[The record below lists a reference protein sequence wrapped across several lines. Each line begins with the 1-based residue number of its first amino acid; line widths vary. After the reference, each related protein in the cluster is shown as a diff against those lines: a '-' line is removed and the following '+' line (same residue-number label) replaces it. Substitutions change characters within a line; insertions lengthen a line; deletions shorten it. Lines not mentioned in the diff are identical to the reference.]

1 MAKLSTSLGII
12 GVDEQGSGGV
22 PLVFLHGVG
31 SDRSAWAPQLA
42 HFGMARRTIA
52 FDHPG
57 YGESDPARPS
67 DEAPHDRFAAAILAA
82 LDALKIGQAHI
93 CGLSLG
99 GVVAIALAALAA
111 ERVASLIIAD
121 SFLVHP
127 DGPAIVERSV
137 AASCDMAALARA
149 RVPVLLGV
157 GADPSLVAEF
167 EQVMAR
173 IDPAAFR
180 LASRA
185 VWAADQR
192 ERATAITVPTLVI
205 CGSED
210 RVTPPALSEAVT
222 SAIDRARLVMIE
234 AAGHLPNL
242 EQAALFNLALDRFL
256 FETAPESKGY
266 PPLNQSK

>member
-1 MAKLSTSLGII
+1 MAKLSTSLGMI

-42 HFGMARRTIA
+42 HFGTTRRTIA
-52 FDHPG
+52 FDDPG

-67 DEAPHDRFAAAILAA
+67 GEAPHDRFATAILAA
-82 LDALKIGQAHI
+82 LDALEIGQAHI

-99 GVVAIALAALAA
+99 GVVAIALAALAPR
-111 ERVASLIIAD
+111 RVASLVIAD

-127 DGPAIVERSV
+127 DGTAILKRSL
-137 AASCDMAALARA
+137 AGSTDMAALARA
-149 RVPVLLGV
+149 RVPVLLGA
-157 GADPSLVAEF
+157 GPDPSLVAEL

-192 ERATAITVPTLVI
+192 ERAPAITVPALVI
-205 CGSED
+205 CGTED

-222 SAIDRARLVMIE
+222 SAIDGARLVMIE
-234 AAGHLPNL
+234 TAGHLPNL
-242 EQAALFNLALDRFL
+242 EQTALFNRALDQFL
-256 FETAPESKGY
+256 SETATESAGL
-266 PPLNQSK
+266 PAA

>member
-42 HFGMARRTIA
+42 YFGTTRRTIA
-52 FDHPG
+52 LDDPG

-67 DEAPHDRFAAAILAA
+67 GEAPHDRFARAILAA
-82 LDALKIGQAHI
+82 LDALEIGQAHI

-99 GVVAIALAALAA
+99 GVVAIALAALAP
-111 ERVASLIIAD
+111 ERVASLVIVD

-127 DGPAIVERSV
+127 DGPAIVERSQ
-137 AASCDMAALARA
+137 AASCDMVALARA
-149 RVPVLLGV
+149 RVPVLLGAE
-157 GADPSLVAEF
+157 ADPSLLAEL

-192 ERATAITVPTLVI
+192 ERATAITVPPRRSTVH
-205 CGSED
+205 GW
-210 RVTPPALSEAVT
+210 
-222 SAIDRARLVMIE
+222 
-234 AAGHLPNL
+234 
-242 EQAALFNLALDRFL
+242 
-256 FETAPESKGY
+256 
-266 PPLNQSK
+266 

>member
-1 MAKLSTSLGII
+1 MAKLSTRLGII
-12 GVDEQGSGGV
+12 GIDEHGSGGV

-42 HFGMARRTIA
+42 YFGTTRRAIA
-52 FDHPG
+52 FDDPG
-57 YGESDPARPS
+57 YGESHPARPS

-82 LDALKIGQAHI
+82 LDALEIGQAHI

-99 GVVAIALAALAA
+99 GVVAIALAALAP
-111 ERVASLIIAD
+111 ERVASLVIAD

-127 DGPAIVERSV
+127 DGPAIVDRSL
-137 AASCDMAALARA
+137 AASCDMAALAQA
-149 RVPVLLGV
+149 RVPVLLGPK
-157 GADPSLVAEF
+157 ADPSLVAEL
-167 EQVMAR
+167 EHVMAR

-210 RVTPPALSEAVT
+210 RVTPPALSEAIT
-222 SAIDRARLVMIE
+222 SAIDGARLVMIE
-234 AAGHLPNL
+234 DAGHLPNL
-242 EQAALFNLALDRFL
+242 EQAALFNTCSFRCTILVIASR
-256 FETAPESKGY
+256 AGPR
-266 PPLNQSK
+266 

>member
-12 GVDEQGSGGV
+12 GVDQQGSGGV

-42 HFGMARRTIA
+42 HFGATRRAIA
-52 FDHPG
+52 FDNPG

-67 DEAPHDRFAAAILAA
+67 GEARHDRFAAAILAA
-82 LDALKIGQAHI
+82 LDALEIGQVHV

-99 GVVAIALAALAA
+99 GVVAIALAALAPG
-111 ERVASLIIAD
+111 RVASLVIAD

-137 AASCDMAALARA
+137 AASADMAALARA
-149 RVPVLLGV
+149 RVPVLLGA
-157 GADPSLVAEF
+157 GADESLVAEL

-210 RVTPPALSEAVT
+210 RVTPPALSETVT
-222 SAIDRARLVMIE
+222 SAIDGARLVMIE

-242 EQAALFNLALDRFL
+242 EQAALFNRALDRFL
-256 FETAPESKGY
+256 SEMAAESAGL
-266 PPLNQSK
+266 PAA

>member
-12 GVDEQGSGGV
+12 GVDEQGSDGV

-82 LDALKIGQAHI
+82 LDALEIGQAHI

-99 GVVAIALAALAA
+99 GVVAIALAALAPG
-111 ERVASLIIAD
+111 RVASLIIAD
-121 SFLVHP
+121 SFLAHP

-149 RVPVLLGV
+149 RVPVLLGA
-157 GADPSLVAEF
+157 GADPSLVAEL
-167 EQVMAR
+167 EQVMAQ

-192 ERATAITVPTLVI
+192 ERATAISVPTLVI

-222 SAIDRARLVMIE
+222 SAIDRARLVMIQ

-242 EQAALFNLALDRFL
+242 EQAALFNFALDRFL
-256 FETAPESKGY
+256 SEPAPDSTGL
-266 PPLNQSK
+266 PAA